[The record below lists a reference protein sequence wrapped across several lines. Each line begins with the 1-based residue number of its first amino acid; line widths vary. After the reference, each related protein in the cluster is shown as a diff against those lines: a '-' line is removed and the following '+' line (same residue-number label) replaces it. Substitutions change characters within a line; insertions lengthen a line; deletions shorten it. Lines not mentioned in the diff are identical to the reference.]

1 MVKKQT
7 EDNNWLRANADQEI
21 ENAGSKDR
29 HPVFGKG
36 LKSQIKS
43 KKKEFQKGF
52 DEQNDQNDIEESKK
66 HKYEMM
72 VETFRDE
79 ELGSGNDLTE
89 ADAYMNEQNKSM
101 MTLKLSKRDA
111 ENSGIQ
117 NLEMR
122 SLCIAAF
129 LRCLFNS
136 LEYAPDGEFYAAAI
150 ENLHS
155 DVLFKSIT

>member
-1 MVKKQT
+1 MFMVKKQT

-52 DEQNDQNDIEESKK
+52 DEQNDKNDMEESKK

-79 ELGSGNDLTE
+79 ELGSGNDLSE
-89 ADAYMNEQNKSM
+89 ADAYMNEQNKSL

-111 ENSGIQ
+111 ENSGI
-117 NLEMR
+117 
-122 SLCIAAF
+122 
-129 LRCLFNS
+129 
-136 LEYAPDGEFYAAAI
+136 
-150 ENLHS
+150 
-155 DVLFKSIT
+155 